1 MRIYSGIGRGLR
13 DRDLDGDDFSGM
25 DKGGFRG
32 ALLGSELIEEV
43 PEELNWMEKMDEEPD
58 EDLCRSFRSGESGIR
73 KGNSETDKFL
83 EAPVRIEILT
93 KKSWKF
99 RSLLPTNFP
108 YDDGEKLD
116 N

>member
-1 MRIYSGIGRGLR
+1 
-13 DRDLDGDDFSGM
+13 M
-25 DKGGFRG
+25 DEGGFRG
-32 ALLGSELIEEV
+32 VLLGSELIEEV

-73 KGNSETDKFL
+73 KGNSVLGGTGSN
-83 EAPVRIEILT
+83 REILM

-99 RSLLPTNFP
+99 RSLLSTNFP
-108 YDDGEKLD
+108 YDDVEKLD